1 MSRNV
6 EQGGIVQA
14 GARKGLLAVCM
25 GLAILAVAPRA
36 AQAQVRVESDE
47 CRCVDR
53 DGNEIENCTCIRAP
67 RVVMGNA
74 LTLPGA
80 MRRRAQIGVWVE
92 AGAQGAHITRVQEGG
107 PAEDAGME
115 DGDEVVSVNGHDL
128 RDPLDD
134 DEAEGALDEDASL
147 PVQRFVHL
155 VGQLEPEEEA
165 TLVVLR
171 DGERRTLT
179 VIPVPAGPNVMIFG
193 GPGGGEM
200 SFDVRGMEEME
211 ERARRMADESLR
223 SWEFRGEEPTVWH
236 FEDQP
241 GARFRLYSDSTG
253 AQTFGFRSD
262 PCMALRG
269 EGSSGRALLWS
280 DNCIDGVEMV
290 ELNEDLA
297 SYFDASDGVL
307 VTDVAEESSLGLR
320 PGDVLQAI
328 DGREI
333 QDPAHARRILQ
344 SYRPDEE
351 IRLRVVR
358 QGREIEVLGRRPGD

>member
-6 EQGGIVQA
+6 EQGGVV
-14 GARKGLLAVCM
+14 RRGLLAVCA
-25 GLAILAVAPRA
+25 GLAVLAVAPRT
-36 AQAQVRVESDE
+36 AQAQVRVEADE

-67 RVVMGNA
+67 RVVMGELA
-74 LTLPGA
+74 FA
-80 MRRRAQIGVWVE
+80 SAFRRRAQIGVWVE
-92 AGAQGAHITRVQEGG
+92 AGAQGAHVTRVQDGG
-107 PAEDAGME
+107 PADDAGIE
-115 DGDEVVSVNGHDL
+115 DGDEVVAVNGHDL

-134 DEAEGALDEDASL
+134 DEAEGTLDEDESL

-179 VIPVPAGPNVMIFG
+179 VTPVPAGPNVMVFG

-200 SFDVRGMEEME
+200 AFDVRGMQEME

-223 SWEFRGEEPTVWH
+223 SWEFRGDEPTVWR
-236 FEDQP
+236 FEEQP
-241 GARFRLYSDSTG
+241 GARFRVYSDSAG
-253 AQTFGFRSD
+253 EHTFGLLRSD
-262 PCMALRG
+262 PCMALRA
-269 EGSSGRALLWS
+269 EGGPGRALLWS

-290 ELNEDLA
+290 ELNEDLG
-297 SYFDASDGVL
+297 SYFDASEGVL
-307 VTDVAEESSLGLR
+307 ITEVAEESSLGLR
-320 PGDVLQAI
+320 PGDVLQAV

-333 QDPAHARRILQ
+333 QDPAHARRILE